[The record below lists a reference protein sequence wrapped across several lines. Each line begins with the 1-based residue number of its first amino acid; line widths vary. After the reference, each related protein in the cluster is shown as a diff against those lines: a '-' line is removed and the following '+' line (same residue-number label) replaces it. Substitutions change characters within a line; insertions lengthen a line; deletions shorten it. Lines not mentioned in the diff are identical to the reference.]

1 MPLDE
6 YRRKRDFTGTPEPD
20 GVAAVAAPQDGAR
33 RFCVQKHL
41 ASHLHFDLRLE
52 HHGVLLSWA
61 VPKGP
66 SLNPADRRLAM
77 PTEDHPLAYA
87 DFEGVIPVGYGAGI
101 MLLWDRGAWVPE
113 VPDVDAALEK
123 GDLKF
128 RLEGTRLHGS
138 FALVRTRGFGRS
150 SRPGW
155 LLLKHKDASAS
166 ATDIVASHPDSVR
179 TPGAGFAEMLASA
192 FPESWRTEPPAKS
205 GEAGRAYAR
214 LIAEV
219 DRRRATSAGRG

>member
-1 MPLDE
+1 MPLDD
-6 YRRKRDFTGTPEPD
+6 YRRKRDFSTTPEPD
-20 GVAAVAAPQDGAR
+20 GHSDGAHRPDTGR

-41 ASHLHFDLRLE
+41 ASHLHYDLRLE
-52 HHGVLLSWA
+52 HGGVLLSWA

-87 DFEGVIPVGYGAGI
+87 DFEGVIPAGYGAGVI
-101 MLLWDRGAWVPE
+101 LLWDHGTWTPE

-128 RLEGTRLHGS
+128 RLDGARLHGS

-150 SRPGW
+150 SKPGW

-166 ATDIVASHPDSVR
+166 TTDITAAHPDSVR
-179 TPGAGFAEMLASA
+179 TPGAGFAEMLATA
-192 FPESWRTEPPAKS
+192 LPDAWHTEPPARS
-205 GEAGRAYAR
+205 GEAGRLYTR
-214 LIAEV
+214 LIAQAEAL
-219 DRRRATSAGRG
+219 RRQSQP

>member
-1 MPLDE
+1 MSLDE
-6 YRRKRDFTGTPEPD
+6 YRRKRDFTSTPEPD
-20 GVAAVAAPQDGAR
+20 GAADLPSPPDGAR

-52 HHGVLLSWA
+52 HQGVLLSWA

-66 SLNPADRRLAM
+66 SVNPADRRLAM

-87 DFEGVIPVGYGAGI
+87 DFEGVIPAGYGAGI
-101 MLLWDRGAWVPE
+101 MLLWDHGLWVPD

-128 RLEGTRLHGS
+128 RLEGTRLRGS

-150 SRPGW
+150 TKPSW
-155 LLLKHKDASAS
+155 LLLKHKDEYASDA
-166 ATDIVASHPDSVR
+166 DIVVAHPDSVR
-179 TPGAGFAEMLASA
+179 TPGAGFAEMLACS
-192 FPESWRTEPPAKS
+192 FPESWRSDPPAKS

-214 LIAEV
+214 LIAEA
-219 DRRRATSAGRG
+219 DRQRGHETGRA